1 MTDHRT
7 HRSRRSGHS
16 SAARGRRTRRGLAAA
31 VSAALL
37 LVACGDDTPGD
48 PTGDAE
54 GQPEATEATDADA
67 STDTDPDAGTGPDA
81 TDETDP
87 AADGE
92 VTLTLLTHDSFDV
105 SEEVVAAFTDQTG
118 IGLQLAPVGDAGT
131 LVNQAVLT
139 RDAPQGDV
147 LFGIDNSF
155 LSRALDAELFVPYRS
170 PELDAVDPRFV
181 LDPEHRVTP
190 IDHGD
195 VCLNHDVAWFEERDL
210 DVPTDL
216 AELTDPAYAGLLA
229 VQNPA
234 TSSPGLSF
242 LLATVERFGEDG
254 YLDFWEQLVANDV
267 VVTNGW
273 SEAYYEEFSATGEG
287 DRPLVVSYA
296 SSPPAEV
303 YFADPQPDQ
312 APTGVIEAS
321 CFRQIEFAGILAGTA
336 HEEEAQ
342 QLIDFLLSPAF
353 QEDVP
358 LTMFVFPV
366 RDDVQLPEVFVEH
379 AVVPDDP
386 LELAPE
392 VIDEGRERWVEAWT
406 ATVLRG

>member
-1 MTDHRT
+1 V
-7 HRSRRSGHS
+7 
-16 SAARGRRTRRGLAAA
+16 AVLVLA
-31 VSAALL
+31 
-37 LVACGDDTPGD
+37 LVTAACGTEDNAEDTVDDTVED
-48 PTGDAE
+48 TVDDDA
-54 GQPEATEATDADA
+54 
-67 STDTDPDAGTGPDA
+67 
-81 TDETDP
+81 DP
-87 AADGE
+87 AATDDE
-92 VTLTLLTHDSFDV
+92 ADVLLTLLTHDSFDV
-105 SEEVVAAFTDQTG
+105 STDVVEAFTEQTG
-118 IGLQLAPVGDAGT
+118 IGLQIAPVGDAGT

-147 LFGIDNSF
+147 LFGVDTSF
-155 LSRALDAELFVPYRS
+155 LSRALDAELFVPYTS
-170 PELDAVDPRFV
+170 PELDAVDDRFV

-195 VCLNHDVAWFEERDL
+195 VCLNYDVAWFEEQDL
-210 DVPTDL
+210 AVPSDL
-216 AELTDPAYAGLLA
+216 AELTEPDYDGLLA

-254 YLDFWEQLVANDV
+254 YLEFWEELVANDV
-267 VVTNGW
+267 VVTDGW
-273 SEAYYEEFSATGEG
+273 SEAYYEEFSAASDG

-303 YFADPQPDQ
+303 YFADPPPDE

-321 CFRQIEFAGILAGTA
+321 CFRQVEFAGILAGTE
-336 HEEEAQ
+336 HEQEAQ
-342 QLIDFLLSPAF
+342 ALIDFLLSPTF

-366 RDDVQLPEVFVEH
+366 REDAQLPAVFVEH
-379 AVVPDDP
+379 AVVPADP
-386 LELAPE
+386 LEIDPE
-392 VIDEGRERWVEAWT
+392 VIGEGRERWVEAWT